1 MVDLICAIKNQNEMS
16 SGALQTGRLLQ
27 NRWSTNPQKKKTK
40 KNKKKQEW
48 CRLLSF
54 VSLCLKDK

>member
-27 NRWSTNPQKKKTK
+27 NRWSTNPQKKTK
-40 KNKKKQEW
+40 KKTNNE
-48 CRLLSF
+48 SGADYF
-54 VSLCLKDK
+54 PSSLCV

>member
-27 NRWSTNPQKKKTK
+27 NRWSTNPQKKNK
-40 KNKKKQEW
+40 KNKTTRVVQTTFL
-48 CRLLSF
+48 RLSVF
-54 VSLCLKDK
+54 KRQVT